1 MRHPFFRR
9 RKILIKP
16 SYQLRSAL
24 TVILFLVIYSLILG
38 FLIFYPIQQE
48 LSTGASLEEQARVS
62 HQVLQLH
69 KRVWPGVL
77 IVAILVGIQAIF
89 ASHRI
94 AGPLYRV
101 EKALEDLIAGDFKQR
116 IRLRR
121 RDQFRE
127 FEGLINQLAEHLE
140 QTSLQD
146 QRFHTALKTRLET
159 ISSLLQEGG
168 PSYEKAR
175 DLLEELIVEVG
186 AHPGAFSPSKGSTLP
201 DL

>member
-1 MRHPFFRR
+1 MRPPFFRR
-9 RKILIKP
+9 RRFLIKP
-16 SYQLRSAL
+16 SYQLKSAL
-24 TVILFLVIYSLILG
+24 TVVLFLVIYSLILG

-48 LSTGASLEEQARVS
+48 LSGGASLEEQARVS

-89 ASHRI
+89 ASHRV

-121 RDQFRE
+121 RDQFKE

-146 QRFHTALKTRLET
+146 QQFHTALRTRLET

-175 DLLEELIVEVG
+175 ELLQGLIAEVG
-186 AHPGAFSPSKGSTLP
+186 AHPGVFSPSKGSPLP